1 MAITADIPTT
11 GGLTALAAYI
21 RVTDIIIKKDNDAG
35 TFYMT
40 YGVAVHIDEATR
52 NSATGQ
58 PIICPEVDRFK
69 IKDLAEPPADPY
81 AAAYADLKAQAV
93 VESAVDVI

>member
-1 MAITADIPTT
+1 MAITADITIT
-11 GGLTALAAYI
+11 GGLGATGVYI
-21 RVTDIIIKKDNDAG
+21 RVTDILIKKDDEAG

-52 NSATGQ
+52 NLATGQ

-69 IKDLAEPPADPY
+69 IKDLAEPPTDPY